1 MDGAAQF
8 TDARGP
14 GAAPDWRSELSRIV
28 PGTSPDRVVADPES
42 GPTVALE
49 LDLARVQNRTPKAW
63 QESPRETPLG
73 LTARPVLRGQRHGW
87 VHTGIDWGNLASHAR
102 SGHLSAEQLDWFEEL
117 RALSE
122 SHRGSYAADR
132 HQLHMERYT
141 SPLLW
146 PILGRARGLGIPLV
160 SKGTGAPVIVD
171 RDGRFE
177 VRVDPGEHGELAL
190 HPQLIVG
197 ESEIPLRWTRII
209 GQPGH
214 GLFYP
219 DATPSALDTAEDLN
233 QFPLHLVALDTRLNQ
248 QQRSFLDRAESL
260 TVPQD
265 GVEEFFDTYFPRLHQ
280 SMHVTAGEDSLVL
293 PQVADPQFV
302 LTLHHDDLTER
313 VEWEWEYQKGRER
326 IRLPFRPLDPLGDE
340 PVARESRWESSMV
353 QAVHRRI
360 PELDFKRSSY
370 AAQDALT
377 LLRVWLPLLRKIP
390 DLRIVETG
398 GSPAYQE
405 VTEPTEITVSTAPTE
420 HHDWF
425 GLGVTIK
432 VGEHYLPF
440 SQIFQALDRGQDV
453 MLLPDGSYFSLDRP
467 EFTRLRTLI
476 AEARTLQEDKDAPLA
491 LNRYQASLWEQFED
505 LATDT
510 RQAEQWR
517 EGVRALTHLHE
528 IPSPPVPEA
537 LQANLRPYQ
546 YEGFRWLSF
555 LWDHGLG
562 GILADD
568 MGLGKTVQTIAAI
581 LRATERDPQLPPHLV
596 IAPTSVVANWSAELR
611 RFAPSL
617 GITVLNHTKD
627 SVVDAAAH
635 SHVVLTSYA
644 LLRLDAEAYRSVEWA
659 GVIMD
664 EAQFVK
670 NSRTKAY
677 RAVKN
682 LRARTCLAITGT
694 PMENS
699 LSELWSLLSLT
710 APGLFPSKK
719 RFTEH
724 YQRPIE
730 RAMDSDALARLRA
743 RMRPFMLRRTKAD
756 VDLQLPPKLEH
767 VLPVGLNP
775 EHRSAYD
782 RRLQR
787 ERAKIL
793 GLLRNFDKNR
803 FTIFQSLTTLRMLA
817 LDPVLVD
824 PESKAQSSKL
834 DVLFDQLPQLVQE
847 GHRPLVFSQFTSFLK
862 IVAQRLD
869 DAGIAY
875 SYLDGSTRDRAGAL
889 EKFRSGRA
897 PVFLVS
903 LKAGGFGINLTEAD
917 YCYLLDPWWN
927 PAAENQAVD
936 RTHRIGQT
944 KKVMVYRMV
953 AENTIEEKVMDLR
966 ARKADLFGAVLDD
979 ERFFSATLD
988 AEDIR
993 ALVGV

>member
-1 MDGAAQF
+1 M
-8 TDARGP
+8 
-14 GAAPDWRSELSRIV
+14 
-28 PGTSPDRVVADPES
+28 
-42 GPTVALE
+42 
-49 LDLARVQNRTPKAW
+49 
-63 QESPRETPLG
+63 
-73 LTARPVLRGQRHGW
+73 
-87 VHTGIDWGNLASHAR
+87 
-102 SGHLSAEQLDWFEEL
+102 
-117 RALSE
+117 
-122 SHRGSYAADR
+122 
-132 HQLHMERYT
+132 
-141 SPLLW
+141 
-146 PILGRARGLGIPLV
+146 
-160 SKGTGAPVIVD
+160 
-171 RDGRFE
+171 
-177 VRVDPGEHGELAL
+177 
-190 HPQLIVG
+190 
-197 ESEIPLRWTRII
+197 
-209 GQPGH
+209 
-214 GLFYP
+214 
-219 DATPSALDTAEDLN
+219 
-233 QFPLHLVALDTRLNQ
+233 
-248 QQRSFLDRAESL
+248 
-260 TVPQD
+260 
-265 GVEEFFDTYFPRLHQ
+265 
-280 SMHVTAGEDSLVL
+280 
-293 PQVADPQFV
+293 
-302 LTLHHDDLTER
+302 
-313 VEWEWEYQKGRER
+313 
-326 IRLPFRPLDPLGDE
+326 
-340 PVARESRWESSMV
+340 
-353 QAVHRRI
+353 
-360 PELDFKRSSY
+360 
-370 AAQDALT
+370 
-377 LLRVWLPLLRKIP
+377 
-390 DLRIVETG
+390 
-398 GSPAYQE
+398 
-405 VTEPTEITVSTAPTE
+405 
-420 HHDWF
+420 
-425 GLGVTIK
+425 
-432 VGEHYLPF
+432 
-440 SQIFQALDRGQDV
+440 
-453 MLLPDGSYFSLDRP
+453 
-467 EFTRLRTLI
+467 
-476 AEARTLQEDKDAPLA
+476 
-491 LNRYQASLWEQFED
+491 
-505 LATDT
+505 
-510 RQAEQWR
+510 
-517 EGVRALTHLHE
+517 
-528 IPSPPVPEA
+528 
-537 LQANLRPYQ
+537 
-546 YEGFRWLSF
+546 
-555 LWDHGLG
+555 
-562 GILADD
+562 
-568 MGLGKTVQTIAAI
+568 
-581 LRATERDPQLPPHLV
+581 
-596 IAPTSVVANWSAELR
+596 
-611 RFAPSL
+611 
-617 GITVLNHTKD
+617 
-627 SVVDAAAH
+627 
-635 SHVVLTSYA
+635 
-644 LLRLDAEAYRSVEWA
+644 RLDAEAYRSVEWA

-670 NSRTKAY
+670 NPRTKAY

-793 GLLRNFDKNR
+793 GLLRDFDKNR

-953 AENTIEEKVMDLR
+953 AENTIEEKVMDLK

>member
-1 MDGAAQF
+1 MVGAAQF
-8 TDARGP
+8 PDAPLP
-14 GAAPDWRSELSRIV
+14 GADPDWRSELSLIV
-28 PGTSPDRVVADPES
+28 PRSGGGRVVADPDS
-42 GPTVALE
+42 GPAAALE
-49 LDLARVQNRTPKAW
+49 LDLVRVQNRAPKAW
-63 QESPRETPLG
+63 QKSPGEIPLT
-73 LTARPVLRGQRHGW
+73 LSARPVVRGRRGW
-87 VHTGIDWGNLASHAR
+87 VRSGIDWSNLGSNAR
-102 SGHLSAEQLDWFEEL
+102 SGVLDDDQLDWFEEL
-117 RALSE
+117 RTLAE

-132 HQLHMERYT
+132 YQLRLERYT

-146 PILGRARGLGIPLV
+146 PLLARAEALGIPLV
-160 SKGTGAPVIVD
+160 SRGTGAPVVLD
-171 RDGRFE
+171 PAGRFE
-177 VRVDPGEHGELAL
+177 VRVDPGENGELRL
-190 HPQLIVG
+190 HPQVVVG
-197 ESEIPLRWTRII
+197 EKEIPLRWTRII
-209 GQPGH
+209 GHPGH

-219 DATPSALDTAEDLN
+219 QATPEALDAAEDLN
-233 QFPLHLVALDTRLNQ
+233 QFPLHLVALGTRLNQ
-248 QQRSFLDRAESL
+248 QQRSFLDRAETL
-260 TVPQD
+260 TVPQE
-265 GVEEFFDTYFPRLHQ
+265 GVEEFFESYFPRLHQ
-280 SMHVTAGEDSLVL
+280 SMHVTAGEESLVL
-293 PQVADPQFV
+293 PQVADPEFV

-326 IRLPFRPLDPLGDE
+326 VRLPFRPLDPLGDE
-340 PVARESRWESSMV
+340 AVARESGWESSMV

-360 PELDFKRSSY
+360 PDLDFRRGSY
-370 AAQDALT
+370 AAEDALT
-377 LLRVWLPLLRKIP
+377 LLRTWLPQLRRIP
-390 DLRIVETG
+390 DLRIEETG
-398 GSPAYQE
+398 GRPAYEE
-405 VTEPTEITVSTAPTE
+405 VNEPTQITVSTAPTE

-425 GLGVTIK
+425 GLGVTVR

-440 SQIFQALDRGQDV
+440 SEIFQALDRGQDV

-467 EFTRLRTLI
+467 EFIRLRELI
-476 AEARTLQEDKDAPLA
+476 AEARTLQEDKGGPLS
-491 LNRYQASLWEQFED
+491 LNRYQSSLWEQFEE

-510 RQAEQWR
+510 EQAEQWR
-517 EGVRALTHLHE
+517 TGVRALAHLDE
-528 IPSPPVPEA
+528 IPSPPVPPQ
-537 LQANLRPYQ
+537 LQATLRPYQ

-555 LWDHGLG
+555 LWDHDLG

-568 MGLGKTVQTIAAI
+568 MGLGKTVQTIAAV
-581 LRATERDPQLPPHLV
+581 LRAVERDPDLPPYLV
-596 IAPTSVVANWSAELR
+596 VAPTSVVANWSAELR

-617 GITVLNHTKD
+617 STTVLRSTKD
-627 SVVDAAAH
+627 SVTDAAAH

-644 LLRLDAEAYRSVEWA
+644 LLRLDAEAYQDVDWA
-659 GVIMD
+659 GVVMD

-670 NSRTKAY
+670 NPRTKAY

-682 LRARTCLAITGT
+682 LRARTRLAITGT

-710 APGLFPSKK
+710 AAGLFPSRKQ
-719 RFTEH
+719 FTEH

-743 RMRPFMLRRTKAD
+743 RLRPFMLRRTKAD

-775 EHRSAYD
+775 EHRAAYD

-793 GLLRNFDKNR
+793 GLLRDFDRNR

-817 LDPVLVD
+817 LDPALVD
-824 PESKAQSSKL
+824 PESTAASSKL
-834 DVLFDQLPQLVQE
+834 DVLFEQLPQLVQE

-862 IVAQRLD
+862 IVADRLD
-869 DAGIAY
+869 EAGIAY
-875 SYLDGSTRDRAGAL
+875 AYLDGSTRDRAGAL
-889 EKFRSGRA
+889 ETFRSGRA

-953 AENTIEEKVMDLR
+953 AENTIEEKVMELKT
-966 ARKADLFGAVLDD
+966 RKADLFSAVLDD
-979 ERFFSATLD
+979 ERVFSATLNAD
-988 AEDIR
+988 DIR
-993 ALVGV
+993 SLVGV

>member
-1 MDGAAQF
+1 MVGAAQF
-8 TDARGP
+8 PDPRTS
-14 GAAPDWRSELSRIV
+14 GAAPDWRSELSLIV
-28 PGTSPDRVVADPES
+28 PRSGTDRVVADPGS

-49 LDLARVQNRTPKAW
+49 LDLARVQNRAPRAW
-63 QESPRETPLG
+63 QKSPGEIPVTLS
-73 LTARPVLRGQRHGW
+73 ARPVVRGRRGW
-87 VHTGIDWGNLASHAR
+87 VRSGIDWANLGSNAR
-102 SGHLSAEQLDWFEEL
+102 SGVLDDEQLDWFEEL
-117 RALSE
+117 RALAE
-122 SHRGSYAADR
+122 SHRGSFAADR
-132 HQLHMERYT
+132 YQLRVERYT

-146 PILGRARGLGIPLV
+146 PLLARAESLGIPLV
-160 SKGTGAPVIVD
+160 SRGTAAPVQLD
-171 RDGRFE
+171 PAGRFE
-177 VRVDPGEHGELAL
+177 VRVDPGENGELRL
-190 HPQLIVG
+190 RPQVVVG
-197 ESEIPLRWTRII
+197 EAEIPLRWTRII
-209 GQPGH
+209 GDPGH

-219 DATPSALDTAEDLN
+219 QATPEALDAAEDLN
-233 QFPLHLVALDTRLNQ
+233 QFPLHLVPLATRLNK

-260 TVPQD
+260 TVPQE
-265 GVEEFFDTYFPRLHQ
+265 GVEEFFENYFPRLHQ
-280 SMHVTAGEDSLVL
+280 SMHVTAGEESLTL
-293 PQVADPQFV
+293 PQVADPEFV
-302 LTLHHDDLTER
+302 LTVHHDDLTER

-326 IRLPFRPLDPLGDE
+326 VRLPFRPLDPLGDE
-340 PVARESRWESSMV
+340 VVARESGWESAMV

-360 PELDFKRSSY
+360 PELDFRRGSY

-377 LLRVWLPLLRKIP
+377 LLRSWLPELRKIP
-390 DLRIVETG
+390 DLRIEETG
-398 GSPAYQE
+398 GRPVYE
-405 VTEPTEITVSTAPTE
+405 EITEPTEITVSTAPAE

-425 GLGVTIK
+425 GLGVTVK

-440 SQIFQALDRGQDV
+440 SEIFQALDRGQDV

-467 EFTRLRTLI
+467 EFVRLRELI
-476 AEARTLQEDKDAPLA
+476 AEARTLQEDKGAPLA
-491 LNRYQASLWEQFED
+491 LNRYQSSLWEQFEE

-510 RQAEQWR
+510 EQAEQWR
-517 EGVRALTHLHE
+517 HGVRALTHLDE
-528 IPSPPVPEA
+528 IPSPAVPHT
-537 LQANLRPYQ
+537 LQATLRPYQ

-568 MGLGKTVQTIAAI
+568 MGLGKTVQTIAAV
-581 LRATERDPQLPPHLV
+581 LRAVERDPQQPPYLV
-596 IAPTSVVANWSAELR
+596 IAPTSVVANWSSELR

-617 GITVLNHTKD
+617 SSTVLTSTKD
-627 SVVDAAAH
+627 SVAAAAAG

-644 LLRLDAEAYRSVEWA
+644 LLRLDAEAYQ
-659 GVIMD
+659 GVDWGGVVMD

-670 NSRTKAY
+670 NPRTKAY

-682 LRARTCLAITGT
+682 LRSRARLAITGT

-699 LSELWSLLSLT
+699 LAELWSLLSLT
-710 APGLFPSKK
+710 AAGLFPS
-719 RFTEH
+719 RRQFVEH

-730 RAMDSDALARLRA
+730 RAMDPEALARLRA

-775 EHRSAYD
+775 EHRAAYD

-793 GLLRNFDKNR
+793 GLLRDFDRNR

-817 LDPVLVD
+817 LDPSLVD
-824 PESKAQSSKL
+824 PESTAASSKL
-834 DVLFDQLPQLVQE
+834 DVLFEQLPQLVQE

-862 IVAQRLD
+862 IVADRLD
-869 DAGIAY
+869 EAGIAY
-875 SYLDGSTRDRAGAL
+875 AYLDGSTRDRAGAL
-889 EKFRSGRA
+889 ETFRSGRA

-953 AENTIEEKVMDLR
+953 AENTIEEKVMELKT
-966 ARKADLFGAVLDD
+966 RKADLFSAVLDD
-979 ERFFSATLD
+979 ERVFSATLD
-988 AEDIR
+988 ADDIR